1 MKLFKVKM
9 ENENKMTLLKG
20 KTDEERIR
28 NVEGHE
34 IFDSICI
41 NKISK
46 LVSQLSKE
54 VTLDHIISDFK

>member
-1 MKLFKVKM
+1 M